1 MRGGSPLIVV
11 SRHQLLFC
19 FCILVDAGGTL
30 LFVAFDADTNALF
43 FVAVGTFVFVGA
55 DAYAFDA
62 GDTGDAVF
70 FFC

>member
-19 FCILVDAGGTL
+19 FCILVDAGGTF
-30 LFVAFDADTNALF
+30 LFVAFDANTNALF
-43 FVAVGTFVFVGA
+43 VVAVGTFVFVGA

-62 GDTGDAVF
+62 GDAGDAVF